1 VILGGLLGR
10 LARLWEEKLRV
21 ARRLEELIGAEA
33 AGRAR
38 RDHHARRPPRP
49 CGMTIHTGIGCSM
62 GCIYCYVPD
71 MGFPM
76 RPRPYPLEPL
86 EMAYAL
92 AVNPYVLPEAT
103 LAAYGSV
110 TEPFLPETRDR
121 ALAYIREVYRWLRL
135 PSQVS
140 TKALL
145 DEGLSG
151 ALRGAEP
158 RISVLVSVSAIGEW
172 GRRLEPGAPPAE
184 DRIQA
189 AGRAVRR
196 GLSVALFLRPIIPGV
211 TDRQFEEI
219 LRLAAEAGLRHV
231 VPGMLRVTPGIL
243 RRLEAAGVPMGEIY
257 RRLPR
262 QPRSRDDQ
270 VPLRGGDLKARLSR
284 LAGEYGLEILPAA
297 CSHNIVSHGEYCRA
311 CRLGPCGDPSKAWTP
326 SPGEVQELLDAAGLR
341 ARVLAVDSVIRL
353 KAPPGDARRAKILL
367 EAAARLPV
375 SLVRG

>member
-1 VILGGLLGR
+1 MGR
-10 LARLWEEKLRV
+10 LARLWDEKLRV
-21 ARRLEELIGAEA
+21 AGRLEDLIGPEA

-49 CGMTIHTGIGCSM
+49 CGMTIHTGVGCSM

-76 RPRPYPLEPL
+76 KPRPYPLGPL

-92 AVNPYVLPEAT
+92 AVNPYVLPGAT

-110 TEPFLPETRDR
+110 TEPFLPETRER
-121 ALAYIREVYRWLRL
+121 ALAYIREVYRWLRM

-145 DEGLSG
+145 DPGLSR
-151 ALRGAEP
+151 ALREAEP
-158 RISVLVSVSAIGEW
+158 RISVLVSVSALGCW
-172 GRRLEPGAPPAE
+172 SRRLEPGAPPAE
-184 DRIQA
+184 ERILA
-189 AGRAVRR
+189 AGRAARE

-211 TDRQFEEI
+211 TDRQFEDI
-219 LRLAAEAGLRHV
+219 LRLAAEAGIRYI

-243 RRLEAAGVPMGEIY
+243 RRLEAAGVAMGEIY

-262 QPRSRDDQ
+262 TPKSRDDQ

-284 LAGEYGLEILPAA
+284 LAGDYGIKVLPAA

-311 CRLGPCGDPSKAWTP
+311 CRLGPCGDPSAAKPPTAE
-326 SPGEVQELLDAAGLR
+326 EVQELLEAAGLK
-341 ARVLAVDSVIRL
+341 ARVVAVDSSIRL
-353 KAPPGDARRAKILL
+353 KAGPHEARRAKLLL
-367 EAAARLPV
+367 EAATRLPV